1 MRRKAGDDHHKHDDD
16 DDNCN
21 GGDDDDD
28 GGGVGDNDD
37 LEQQLSQGELWNQT
51 LLEPPRSSVP
61 GCEYFRFFIGFRF
74 STFTFLNSV
83 CGAGIF
89 ENLVNK

>member
-1 MRRKAGDDHHKHDDD
+1 MRKSTRHLNLPTSWFSTPEMRRKAGDDHHKHDDD

-61 GCEYFRFFIGFRF
+61 GC
-74 STFTFLNSV
+74 
-83 CGAGIF
+83 
-89 ENLVNK
+89 